1 MKELGRFVNSFRP
14 NLRYFITSFT
24 SVFYTSLLRIFITS
38 STKMNKIEKFKRTI
52 RFIVSI
58 FASREFGFLY
68 CVTGTLAQTAHTYYL
83 IESISSLEGFWK
95 GFQAAALSIFISS
108 SLLFFTAIADN
119 DEDSNDYKR
128 IHLAVN
134 LFMIIE
140 IIINFY
146 YYAAHLLLN
155 TQKQNIFDFIF
166 AILVSCLIPVTI
178 KLYAGIIQAK
188 EWLEALMENPSVS
201 NTDKIIYD
209 WEQIKQQ
216 TEQQPEQHDVNENV
230 TESREP
236 IEPEVKESEEPT
248 EQQEPT
254 ESEELEEDNVWNS
267 EIIYK

>member
-14 NLRYFITSFT
+14 NLRYFGITLPRYFVT
-24 SVFYTSLLRIFITS
+24 TFTSLLHFQ
-38 STKMNKIEKFKRTI
+38 KMNKIEKFKRTI

-119 DEDSNDYKR
+119 DEDSDDYKR

-188 EWLEALMENPSVS
+188 EWLEALMENQSVS
-201 NTDKIIYD
+201 NHSKHSSVSD
-209 WEQIKQQ
+209 WEQ
-216 TEQQPEQHDVNENV
+216 TEQQMEQQHEQHNVNENV
-230 TESREP
+230 TEP
-236 IEPEVKESEEPT
+236 
-248 EQQEPT
+248 QEPT
-254 ESEELEEDNVWNS
+254 KTEELAESEELEEDNVWKS
-267 EIIYK
+267 KIIYK